1 MTSTFGRFLLAG
13 AVMLAPVSASA
24 AEAAADAPSTIDGLL
39 QTAAP
44 SGPIVS
50 RPPVFTD
57 DDQLLFAV
65 ISGDLQL
72 SDGFEAYSSRAGV
85 FLPIGALARLIDV
98 NLDVDP
104 SRQRANGWVITP
116 TRTLQ
121 VDLVARR
128 IIVAGVETRLSEA
141 DGIVKDGDI
150 YLRTSVIEKL
160 LPLKITAD
168 VPGLNLI
175 LAPTEKLP
183 FLERYERERRAK
195 GLGAETEE
203 GGTLLVPNPY
213 RLFSPPFL
221 DANINLGAGNHDPRN
236 TGSYDVRVAGD
247 VLGTGMQLF
256 AGSDQDLNL
265 ASARILFTRKDPEG
279 KTAGPFG
286 ATRSAAGDTFTPNLA
301 IGARSTAGRGLAIT
315 SVPLEQASVFDRIDI
330 RGELPLGYQVEL
342 YVNEVLRGSQTQPFQ
357 GRYEFLQVNLAY
369 GLNVIRVVFY
379 GPRGER
385 REEVRRINV
394 GGGQLKR
401 GQTAYSFGA
410 VQEGR
415 SVFGIGDENFTGL
428 PGTGEWRVTGQIA
441 HGFSE
446 TLTGVA
452 SYARYTPFTGTRQ
465 MGSLGV
471 VASLGTGALAVD
483 VAGDDEGGSALAAGY
498 AGRIGNTSIVGR
510 HSEYRGGFVDEAQSS
525 ALGGVP
531 LNRNTSLSIDTLIGL
546 FGANV
551 PASFRV
557 ARDEFESGAW
567 TTNVDARLSRPFGRY
582 LASTALTY
590 RIAGGTSGAGPDAL
604 TGSVDVSGLV
614 GTKWQVRAGASYLI
628 TPRFEVSDAA
638 ISADRNFG
646 DRNALHLGVQH
657 NFIADDTRFDVGE
670 TWRLKQADV
679 SLVAGYALK
688 QKDFRVGLQL
698 ALGFG
703 YDPWRNRY
711 AVLGPGVASG
721 GAMAIDAF
729 IDENGDGMRQ
739 PGEKPLPGLVVQ
751 GGRYAE
757 TTDKNGHAII
767 TGMGD
772 AAYGQATVD
781 LSSLEDPYL
790 LPPATNVK
798 VVPRPGRM
806 IRVPYAVS
814 ESGEVELRVL
824 FQAAGNIGRGIS
836 ALHIELVD
844 AQGKVAASG
853 SSEFDGTLI
862 FEGVRPGTY
871 QVRIEPAQA
880 ERLKMAL
887 VSPVSVTIKPGGGF
901 SGKVNVSVASRSA
914 DPRPGATK

>member
-1 MTSTFGRFLLAG
+1 
-13 AVMLAPVSASA
+13 MLAPVSASA
-24 AEAAADAPSTIDGLL
+24 AEAAADAPATIDGLL

-128 IIVAGVETRLSEA
+128 IVVAGVETRLSEA

-183 FLERYERERRAK
+183 FQERYERERRAK
-195 GLGAETEE
+195 GLGSEAGEAQP
-203 GGTLLVPNPY
+203 LFVANPY
-213 RLFSPPFL
+213 QLFSPPFV
-221 DANINLGAGNHDPRN
+221 DANINLGAGNHDPRS

-247 VLGTGMQLF
+247 FVGWGMQLF
-256 AGSDQDLNL
+256 AGSDQELNL
-265 ASARILFTRKDPEG
+265 ASARALLTRKDPEG
-279 KTAGPFG
+279 RTAGPFG
-286 ATRSAAGDTFTPNLA
+286 ATRSAIGDTFTPNLA

-315 SVPLEQASVFDRIDI
+315 SFPLEQANVFDRIDL

-342 YVNEVLRGSQTQPFQ
+342 YVNEVLRGSQSQPVQ

-415 SVFGIGDENFTGL
+415 SIFGLGDENFAGS
-428 PGTGEWRVTGQIA
+428 PAQDEWRVTGQIA
-441 HGFSE
+441 HGLSE
-446 TLTGVA
+446 SMTAVA
-452 SYARYTPFTGTRQ
+452 SYARYTPLTGTRQ
-465 MGSLGV
+465 MGSLGLV
-471 VASLGTGALAVD
+471 SSLGAGALAVD
-483 VAGDDEGGSALAAGY
+483 AAADDQGGAALAGGY
-498 AGRIGNTSIVGR
+498 AGRIRNTSIVAR
-510 HSEYRGGFVDEAQSS
+510 HAEYRGGFVDEAQSGS
-525 ALGGVP
+525 GSSVP
-531 LNRNTSLSIDTLIGL
+531 LERSSTLSIDTLIGL

-557 ARDEFESGAW
+557 ARDEFEGGAW
-567 TTNVDARLSRPFGRY
+567 IGSVDARFSRPFGRY
-582 LASTALTY
+582 LASTALRY
-590 RIAGGTSGAGPDAL
+590 QLAGGGPGPGVDIL

-614 GTKWQVRAGASYLI
+614 GGKWQVRAGANYLI
-628 TPRFEVSDAA
+628 TPKFELGDAN

-646 DRNALHLGVQH
+646 DRNALHLGVNH
-657 NFIADDTRFDVGE
+657 NFQSDDTRFDVGE

-679 SLVAGYALK
+679 SLVAGYAVK
-688 QKDFRVGLQL
+688 QQDFRVGLQL

-711 AVLGPGVASG
+711 AVLGPGAASG

-729 IDENGDGMRQ
+729 IDENGDGVRQ
-739 PGEKPLPGLVVQ
+739 PGEKPLPGLAVQ

-767 TGMGD
+767 TGLGD
-772 AAYGQATVD
+772 SAYAQASVD

-790 LPPATNVK
+790 LPPAAAVK
-798 VVPRPGRM
+798 IVPRPGRM
-806 IRVPYAVS
+806 VRVPYPVA

-824 FQAAGNIGRGIS
+824 FQSAGNIGRGIS

-844 AQGKVAASG
+844 ATGKVAAIG
-853 SSEFDGTLI
+853 SSEFDGTIIL
-862 FEGVRPGTY
+862 EGVRPGTY

-880 ERLKMAL
+880 ERLKMTL
-887 VSPVSVTIKPGGGF
+887 VSPVTVTIKPGGGF
-901 SGKVNVSVASRSA
+901 AGKFNVPVAARPADSG
-914 DPRPGATK
+914 GAAK